1 MAGSNSKS
9 GSSGSVC
16 VCRRICFLF
25 LWQKLQS
32 CVGVVWE
39 IIEAYSVT
47 VHFVFLAFV
56 LVGQQSKLKFS

>member
-1 MAGSNSKS
+1 MAAVVRF
-9 GSSGSVC
+9 VC
-16 VCRRICFLF
+16 VGVFVFCF